1 MKKTII
7 AATLLSCVLLVG
19 CSSNNLES
27 TDTINTSESESK
39 SVPESFDPTFSN
51 SSESFE
57 LLESSEF
64 KESTDSSN
72 EIQTKR
78 ESVSDEEFYDYIKTL
93 GEIAQEDI
101 ASTGTYTLIVF
112 EETGTLDILYKTKEG
127 QPSALKALE
136 VISDAPPLIEE
147 AQKHDIYKHVYLD
160 WADYN
165 GKVYA
170 TWDLSRVGEKLI
182 QDDELKWYDDE
193 VKAEY
198 DKIMDGD
205 YSAVKDAAKN
215 Y

>member
-7 AATLLSCVLLVG
+7 VATLLSCVLFVG
-19 CSSNNLES
+19 CGSNNVES
-27 TDTINTSESESK
+27 PNIQNTSESK
-39 SVPESFDPTFSN
+39 SVPEPSDSMSSD

-57 LLESSEF
+57 PLESSEF
-64 KESTDSSN
+64 EESTDTSN
-72 EIQTKR
+72 EIKIKR
-78 ESVSDEEFYDYIKTL
+78 EIVSDEEFYDYIKTL
-93 GEIAQEDI
+93 GEIAQDDI

-127 QPSALKALE
+127 QSSALKALE

-147 AQKHDIYKHVYLD
+147 AQKHDIYKHVYFD

-182 QDDELKWYDDE
+182 QDDDLKWYDDD
-193 VKAEY
+193 VKSEY
-198 DKIMDGD
+198 DKIMGGD
-205 YSAVKDAAKN
+205 YSAVKEAAKSN
-215 Y
+215 

>member
-127 QPSALKALE
+127 QPSALKEIGRASCRE
-136 VISDAPPLIEE
+136 
-147 AQKHDIYKHVYLD
+147 
-160 WADYN
+160 
-165 GKVYA
+165 
-170 TWDLSRVGEKLI
+170 RV
-182 QDDELKWYDDE
+182 
-193 VKAEY
+193 
-198 DKIMDGD
+198 
-205 YSAVKDAAKN
+205 
-215 Y
+215 

>member
-7 AATLLSCVLLVG
+7 AATLLSCVLFVG
-19 CSSNNLES
+19 CGSNNVES
-27 TDTINTSESESK
+27 TDPQNTSESESK
-39 SVPESFDPTFSN
+39 SVPESYDSMSSYN
-51 SSESFE
+51 SESLE
-57 LLESSEF
+57 SLESSEF
-64 KESTDSSN
+64 EESTDSPN

-93 GEIAQEDI
+93 GEIAQDDI
-101 ASTGTYTLIVF
+101 AANGTYTLIVF

-136 VISDAPPLIEE
+136 VMSDAPPLIEE
-147 AQKHDIYKHVYLD
+147 AQKHDIYKHVYFD

-182 QDDELKWYDDE
+182 QDDDLKWYDDE

-198 DKIMDGD
+198 DKIMGGD
-205 YSAVKDAAKN
+205 YSAVKEAAKS

>member
-1 MKKTII
+1 MTG
-7 AATLLSCVLLVG
+7 V
-19 CSSNNLES
+19 
-27 TDTINTSESESK
+27 
-39 SVPESFDPTFSN
+39 
-51 SSESFE
+51 
-57 LLESSEF
+57 
-64 KESTDSSN
+64 
-72 EIQTKR
+72 QTCALPI
-78 ESVSDEEFYDYIKTL
+78 Y
-93 GEIAQEDI
+93 I

>member
-7 AATLLSCVLLVG
+7 VATLLSCVLFVG
-19 CSSNNLES
+19 CGSNNVES
-27 TDTINTSESESK
+27 PNTQNTSESK
-39 SVPESFDPTFSN
+39 SVPDPSDSMSSD

-57 LLESSEF
+57 PLESSEF
-64 KESTDSSN
+64 EESTDTSN
-72 EIQTKR
+72 EIKIKR
-78 ESVSDEEFYDYIKTL
+78 EIVSDEEFYDYIKTL
-93 GEIAQEDI
+93 GEIAQDDI

-127 QPSALKALE
+127 QSSALKALE

-147 AQKHDIYKHVYLD
+147 AQKHDIYKHVYFD

-182 QDDELKWYDDE
+182 QDDDLKWYDDD
-193 VKAEY
+193 VKSEY
-198 DKIMDGD
+198 DKIMGGD
-205 YSAVKDAAKN
+205 YSAVKEAAKSN
-215 Y
+215 